1 MKIFMKFIV
10 SIMLLSIWNISLAV
24 AETPEEKGLRLA
36 IEGDLTGQGFKD
48 TSSQSKMTLRNAQGE
63 ESIRKF
69 SNKIRNYKR

>member
-48 TSSQSKMTLRNAQGE
+48 TLSQSKMTLRNA
-63 ESIRKF
+63 
-69 SNKIRNYKR
+69 